1 MSEIAANESS
11 AYPVPFG
18 IALISCYTGS
28 VAKNVTIRISDES
41 ALWARRKAAEEN
53 MSLSKLVGQM
63 LERQMRLTDE
73 YWRAFEH
80 WKSNRPVAR
89 IGAERRM
96 SREDAHER
104 R

>member
-1 MSEIAANESS
+1 
-11 AYPVPFG
+11 VPRN
-18 IALISCYTGS
+18 I
-28 VAKNVTIRISDES
+28 TIKISDEA

-53 MSLSKLVGQM
+53 TSVSRLVGEM

-80 WKSNRPVAR
+80 WKSNRPVA
-89 IGAERRM
+89 ALSATERL
-96 SREDAHER
+96 SREEIHER